1 MIYQMVNFIC
11 KKWSILLDNQQLSS
25 SLKKMVALYESFKE
39 FKVYSVFNF
48 IKRKNSDI
56 YNDLITQDRKIKK
69 SLTIQTTLGDILG
82 LIITYGFKI
91 MIVIEG
97 ITKRLTIGSITM
109 YIESSDYLQNSF
121 INIIAS
127 ILRLY
132 ENCLYL
138 NGYQRIIEKA
148 DLIVASQKKNLITEF
163 NVDSI
168 EFKDVFFKYKTG
180 MTFALKNINLK
191 LKKGEICTIVGFNGS
206 GKTTLI
212 KLIAGLYEPTSGEI
226 YVNGINIK
234 NYDMDIYRSKISVVF
249 QDFVKLP
256 MSIKDNIC
264 MSDVKNINNMEA
276 VIKAAEFGLADSFIE
291 AFPKQYEEKISI
303 GWDGSKELST
313 GQWQRLNISRC
324 YFKNSADVF
333 LLDEPTSTLDLKT
346 EYTIYN
352 NIKKY
357 KDKKINVI
365 ITHRFVNI
373 RNMDLIVVLEKGSIA
388 EIGNHFELY
397 KKNSLYTELYNIHS
411 KLT

>member
-1 MIYQMVNFIC
+1 MI
-11 KKWSILLDNQQLSS
+11 
-25 SLKKMVALYESFKE
+25 ALYESFKE
-39 FKVYSVFNF
+39 FKIYSVFDF
-48 IKRKNSDI
+48 IKRKNNDI
-56 YNDLITQDRKIKK
+56 YMDLINQDKKIRKT
-69 SLTIQTTLGDILG
+69 LTVQSTLGDILG
-82 LIITYGFKI
+82 LVITYGFKI
-91 MIVIEG
+91 MIVIGG

-138 NGYQRIIEKA
+138 SGYKRIIEKA
-148 DLIVASQKKNLITEF
+148 DLIVANQKENLITEF
-163 NVDSI
+163 SVDSI

-180 MTFALKNINLK
+180 TTFALKNISLK
-191 LKKGEICTIVGFNGS
+191 LKKGEIYAIVGFNGS

-212 KLIAGLYEPTSGEI
+212 KLIAGLYEPTLGEI

-234 NYDMDIYRSKISVVF
+234 NYDMNIYRSKMSVAF

-256 MSIKDNIC
+256 MSIRDNIC
-264 MSDVKNINNMEA
+264 ISDVKNIENENA
-276 VIKAAEFGLADSFIE
+276 VVKAAEFSSADSFIE
-291 AFPKQYEEKISI
+291 ALPKQYEEKISI

-346 EYTIYN
+346 EYAIYN

-357 KDKKINVI
+357 KDEKINVV

-373 RNMDLIVVLEKGSIA
+373 RNMDLIVVLENGSIA
-388 EIGNHFELY
+388 EIGNHSELY
-397 KKNSLYTELYNIHS
+397 EKKSVYTELYNIHS